1 MADRSGG
8 LSFAQGSELLCQFC
22 ARRRAESRVDGA
34 LELREQTVG
43 ALVCGATAVGDGGAN
58 RPAVVGIRHPRN
70 EAVGL
75 EPINELRDVRLAAAV
90 PFRQMGQRQWLGGQH
105 QVAECA
111 KFGERQTDLG
121 EGAFGT
127 RFHGAGGVEE
137 EEGEGAPGRGGSAAT
152 VGHAEGPKMSRGA
165 ANLN

>member
-1 MADRSGG
+1 MS
-8 LSFAQGSELLCQFC
+8 CQFC
-22 ARRRAESRVDGA
+22 ARRRTESRVDGV

-43 ALVCGATAVGDGGAN
+43 ALVRGAAAVGDGGADG
-58 RPAVVGIRHPRN
+58 PAVVGICHPGD

-90 PFRQMGQRQWLGGQH
+90 PFRQMGQCEGLGGEH
-105 QVAECA
+105 QVPECA
-111 KFGERQTDLG
+111 KFGERQTHLG

-127 RFHGAGGVEE
+127 RFHSAGGVEE

-152 VGHAEGPKMSRGA
+152 VRHAEGPEDVEGCRHPELSA
-165 ANLN
+165 ARQY